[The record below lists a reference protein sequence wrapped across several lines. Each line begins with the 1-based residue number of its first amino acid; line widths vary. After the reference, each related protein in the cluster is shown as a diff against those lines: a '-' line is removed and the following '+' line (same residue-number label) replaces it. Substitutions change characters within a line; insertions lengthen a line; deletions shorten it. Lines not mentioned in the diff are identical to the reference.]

1 MGPVRLAADGDCH
14 LPPSGYRLGRRLR
27 RSLMWLKILTLLSL
41 FCLWPIVGLAQL
53 PKDPLAQETLR
64 GLPGVRLIVEKINA
78 EVERDGL
85 TTDFVRTTAETRLRA
100 AGIRLLSKDEV
111 AMTQGLP
118 TIQILVQTARSDSLY
133 AYCIEVSVW
142 QEMVPIHRQTS
153 LPVWVRSWVTEN
165 VVGIKSHKNI
175 HVLKTTVEDLVDSFI
190 HAYVAVNPK

>member
-1 MGPVRLAADGDCH
+1 
-14 LPPSGYRLGRRLR
+14 
-27 RSLMWLKILTLLSL
+27 MWLKILTLLFL
-41 FCLWPIVGLAQL
+41 CCVWPIVGLAQH

-64 GLPGVRLIVEKINA
+64 GLPGVRLIVEKVDA

-85 TTDFVRTTAETRLRA
+85 TTDLVRTTAETRLRA
-100 AGIRLLSKDEV
+100 AGIHLLSQDEV
-111 AMTQGLP
+111 TMTQGRP

-142 QEMVPIHRQTS
+142 QEMVQIHRQTS
-153 LPVWVRSWVTEN
+153 LPVWVRSWVTES
-165 VVGIKSHKNI
+165 VVGIKSRKNI

>member
-1 MGPVRLAADGDCH
+1 MGPLRLAADGDCH

-175 HVLKTTVEDLVDSFI
+175 HVLKTTVEDLVDAFI

>member
-1 MGPVRLAADGDCH
+1 
-14 LPPSGYRLGRRLR
+14 
-27 RSLMWLKILTLLSL
+27 MWLKILALLSL
-41 FCLWPIVGLAQL
+41 CCLWPIVGLAQL

-64 GLPGVRLIVEKINA
+64 GLPGVRLIVEKIDA

-85 TTDFVRTTAETRLRA
+85 TTDLVRTTAETRLRA
-100 AGIRLLSKDEV
+100 AGIHLLSQDEV
-111 AMTQGLP
+111 TMTQGRP

-142 QEMVPIHRQTS
+142 QEMVQIHRQTS
-153 LPVWVRSWVTEN
+153 LPVWVRSWVTES

-175 HVLKTTVEDLVDSFI
+175 HVLKTTVEDLVDAFI